1 MVLFS
6 APDPAHPEG
15 RIFLRFNAAP
25 RGSQSYYLTTS
36 DAVTNATQFIISNDD
51 DRTSIVVAA
60 NPRIRLLHPGKMA
73 IAGAASTDQRG
84 RQEFDGRLASWA
96 YVALLCDDD
105 AIDFQNERYGT
116 MLFSLK
122 MLPVDEQLDGQ

>member
-1 MVLFS
+1 MVLSS

-15 RIFLRFNAAP
+15 RIFLRFNAAK
-25 RGSQSYYLTTS
+25 RGSQSFYLTTS
-36 DAVTNATQFIISNDD
+36 DAVTGATQFIISNDD
-51 DRTSIVVAA
+51 DRTSIVVAV

-96 YVALLCDDD
+96 YFALLDDDD
-105 AIDFQNERYGT
+105 AIDFQNEHFGT

-122 MLPVDEQLDGQ
+122 LLAADEQQDGH